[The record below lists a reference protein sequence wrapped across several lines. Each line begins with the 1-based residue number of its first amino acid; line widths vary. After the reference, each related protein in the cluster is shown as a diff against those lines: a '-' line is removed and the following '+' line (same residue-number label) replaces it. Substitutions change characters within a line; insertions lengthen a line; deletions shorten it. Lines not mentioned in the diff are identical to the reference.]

1 MVLTSIGRRGALAVA
16 GVLIALTTLYVAAW
30 IYYSGGDR
38 PASARLGISY
48 DFSQADG
55 ALRVTAVEPGTPAE
69 AAGLRIGDEIVAIN
83 GRPLVNERPIHDE
96 ILHARPG
103 TVVRLSVRRA
113 DGGTSGIDATL
124 IEPRPA
130 ERTFHVRFVTQAVTQ
145 GALRLYPLGFFIVL
159 VVLLLQRPQD
169 RNAWLVALLFAG
181 FIAAAPLDP
190 DLVHER
196 GIRAFGLA
204 YKTFFFTLAP
214 ALFLYLFAV
223 FPVRSP
229 IDRRW
234 PWLKR
239 PFLAVGA
246 ALAAALAVQVVSSDS
261 WDPIQGALRD
271 LTLTGL
277 LVQLYSAAGML
288 LGAVSLIGTYRASHD
303 PETRR
308 RINVIVWGTAISLTP
323 FLALQI
329 AAGARPVG
337 EVFTGGW
344 FWLYAPAVLA
354 LFVLPISFAYAV
366 VKYRVI
372 EIPLLLKR
380 SARYLLVQRGF
391 VVLVALSGLVATVA
405 LVRLFP
411 PLAPDRP
418 DLAVPAGLVAGVGF
432 GLTLAW
438 AGVRVRRRVSP
449 WIDRKFFRSAYDARR
464 ILEDL
469 AAHAAEAT
477 SRESLAAE
485 IEQCVR
491 EALHPERLLVY
502 FADAGGRLTALG
514 GEPPPA
520 LAILSDVEA
529 WLPPFENRDEP
540 LVIEAREDEPHPV
553 PPLAPLAPECLAP
566 ITGRGGALVGLLV
579 LGRRRSD
586 EPYSAE
592 DRRLLHAVSVQAG
605 MALDNFALAERMAVR
620 LESERRAERELT
632 IAQEVQG
639 RLLPQAPPPRAT
651 LDLRG
656 VCIQARAVGGDYYD
670 FLDLD
675 DGRLAI
681 ILADIS
687 GKGISA
693 ALLMANLQAHLRAQC
708 LATGDDV
715 ARLLTTIDR
724 FMFEATAAYHYAT
737 LFFGRYDEPTRTLV
751 YANCGHNPPLLI
763 RAGGEIEWLA
773 PTAPAVGLFP
783 TWTCATGDVRLAPG
797 DTLIVYSD
805 GVTEAMADD
814 EEMFGD
820 ERLLEIAL
828 GLRAAPV
835 DEVVATIVREVER
848 FSGSVQEDD
857 LTLVVARAR

>member
-1 MVLTSIGRRGALAVA
+1 MVLTSIGRAGALAVA
-16 GVLIALTTLYVAAW
+16 GVLIALTTLYVGAW

-38 PASARLGISY
+38 PPTARLGVSY
-48 DFSQADG
+48 DFVGARA

-69 AAGLRIGDEIVAIN
+69 AAGLRVGDEIVALN
-83 GRPLVNERPIHDE
+83 GRPLTTERPLHDE
-96 ILHARPG
+96 ILHVEPG
-103 TVVRLSVRRA
+103 RVVRLSVRRA
-113 DGGTSGIDATL
+113 DGGASELSATL
-124 IEPRPA
+124 VEPRRIS
-130 ERTFHVRFVTQAVTQ
+130 RTFGIQAITQVVAQ
-145 GALRLYPLGFFIVL
+145 GALRLYPVGFFVVL
-159 VVLLLQRPQD
+159 VGLLLQRPQD

-181 FIAAAPLDP
+181 FIAAAPLEP

-214 ALFLYLFAV
+214 AFFFYLFAV

-234 PWLKR
+234 PWLKK
-239 PFLAVGA
+239 PFLVVGVV
-246 ALAAALAVQVVSSDS
+246 LAAALAVQVVSSDS
-261 WDPIQGALRD
+261 WAPVQGALRD

-277 LVQLYSAAGML
+277 LVQVYSAAGTL
-288 LGAVSLIGTYRASHD
+288 LGAVSLAGTYRASHD

-308 RINVIVWGTAISLTP
+308 RINVIVWGTAMGVTP

-329 AAGARPVG
+329 AAGARPVDDQAFG
-337 EVFTGGW
+337 FGA
-344 FWLYAPAVLA
+344 YAAAVLA
-354 LFVLPISFAYAV
+354 LFAVPISFAYAV

-391 VVLVALSGLVATVA
+391 VVLVALAGLLATLA

-411 PLAPDRP
+411 PLAPNRP
-418 DLAVPAGLVAGVGF
+418 DLAVPAGLMVGVAF
-432 GLTLAW
+432 GLALAW

-469 AAHAAEAT
+469 AAHAAEAN
-477 SRESLAAE
+477 SRDALAAE
-485 IEQCVR
+485 LEQCVTD
-491 EALHPERLLVY
+491 ALHPERLVVY
-502 FADAGGRLTALG
+502 VEDADGRLRALRGEAPAALG
-514 GEPPPA
+514 LLEQPG
-520 LAILSDVEA
+520 A
-529 WLPPFENRDEP
+529 WLPAFENRDEP
-540 LVIEAREDEPHPV
+540 LLIQVREDEPHPV
-553 PPLAPLAPECLAP
+553 PRLAPLEPECLAP
-566 ITGRGGALVGLLV
+566 ITGRGGALLGLLV
-579 LGRRRSD
+579 LGRRRAD

-592 DRRLLHAVSVQAG
+592 DRRLLHAVCVQAG
-605 MALDNFALAERMAVR
+605 MALDNIALAERMAAR
-620 LESERRAERELT
+620 LESERRAARELA

-639 RLLPQAPPPRAT
+639 RLLPQRPPPRAT

-656 VCIQARAVGGDYYD
+656 ICIQARAVGGDYYD

-715 ARLLTTIDR
+715 ARMLTTIDR
-724 FMFEATAAYHYAT
+724 FMFEATAAHHYAT
-737 LFFGRYDEPTRTLV
+737 LFFGRYDERTRTLV
-751 YANCGHNPPLLI
+751 YANCGHNPPLLL
-763 RAGGEIEWLA
+763 RAAGGIEWLA

-783 TWTCATGDVRLAPG
+783 TWVCATGEVALAPG
-797 DTLIVYSD
+797 DTLIIYSD
-805 GVTEAMADD
+805 GITEAMADD
-814 EEMFGD
+814 DEIFGD
-820 ERLLEIAL
+820 ERLLEIATGVRL
-828 GLRAAPV
+828 API
-835 DEVVATIVREVER
+835 DEVVSTIVAEVER